1 MFVKSVLVIFL
12 EIIIQNS
19 KFIKNLYLSKDI
31 IRMEQMLTVG
41 NVFFPVQIAQM
52 QRHALAV

>member
-1 MFVKSVLVIFL
+1 VLVIFL